1 MAVFYDYFSDLL
13 VNFIREFVSTSKQ
26 FSLGTLLANENM
38 EGIFRFFFKS
48 GIMQVQLGGPL
59 INLLL
64 PG

>member
-1 MAVFYDYFSDLL
+1 MKTWKESFD
-13 VNFIREFVSTSKQ
+13 
-26 FSLGTLLANENM
+26 
-38 EGIFRFFFKS
+38 FFFKS